1 MDRRAGYTR
10 RTYKLSVSL
19 FRYVPLSLHG
29 GIETIAAPL
38 IMVGPLLL
46 GLDQAAVVAGI
57 LLGALLL
64 GLSLSLF
71 SERRVVPLTTHAE
84 FDYVLAL
91 AAVVLG
97 VGIGLGTG
105 DVAATVFLV
114 GVGVA
119 QTALTASTRFSVPR
133 GA

>member
-46 GLDQAAVVAGI
+46 GLDQAAVVAGL

-84 FDYVLAL
+84 FDYMLAI

>member
-1 MDRRAGYTR
+1 V
-10 RTYKLSVSL
+10 SVSI

-38 IMVGPLLL
+38 IMAGPLLL
-46 GLDQAAVVAGI
+46 GLDQAAVVAGFF
-57 LLGALLL
+57 LGAILL

-71 SERRVVPLTTHAE
+71 SERRVVPLTAHAG
-84 FDYVLAL
+84 FDYMLAL
-91 AAVVLG
+91 AAVAFG
-97 VGIGLGTG
+97 IAIGLVTG

-119 QTALTASTRFSVPR
+119 QTALTASTRFSVAR
-133 GA
+133 GV

>member
-1 MDRRAGYTR
+1 M
-10 RTYKLSVSL
+10 SVSP
-19 FRYVPLSLHG
+19 FRYVPLSVHG
-29 GIETIAAPL
+29 GLETIAAPL
-38 IMVGPLLL
+38 IMAGPLLL
-46 GLDQAAVVAGI
+46 GLNQAAAVAGFV
-57 LLGALLL
+57 LGALLL

-84 FDYVLAL
+84 FDYVLAV

-97 VGIGLGTG
+97 VAIGIATG
-105 DVAATVFLV
+105 DAAAMIFLV

-133 GA
+133 GV

>member
-1 MDRRAGYTR
+1 
-10 RTYKLSVSL
+10 LSVSL
-19 FRYVPLSLHG
+19 SRYIPLSLHG

-38 IMVGPLLL
+38 IMAGPLLL
-46 GLDQAAVVAGI
+46 GLDQAAVVAGF

-71 SERRVVPLTTHAE
+71 SERRVVPLTTHAG
-84 FDYVLAL
+84 FDYVLAV
-91 AAVVLG
+91 AAMIFG
-97 VGIGLGTG
+97 VAIGIGTG

-133 GA
+133 GV

>member
-1 MDRRAGYTR
+1 M
-10 RTYKLSVSL
+10 SVSL
-19 FRYVPLSLHG
+19 FRYIPLSLHG

-38 IMVGPLLL
+38 IMAGPLLL
-46 GLDQAAVVAGI
+46 GLDQAAVVAGF

-71 SERRVVPLTTHAE
+71 SERRVVPLTTHAG
-84 FDYVLAL
+84 FDYVLAV
-91 AAVVLG
+91 AAMILG
-97 VGIGLGTG
+97 VAIGIGTG

-133 GA
+133 GV

>member
-1 MDRRAGYTR
+1 
-10 RTYKLSVSL
+10 LSVSP

-46 GLDQAAVVAGI
+46 GLDQAAVVAGL

-84 FDYVLAL
+84 FDYMLAL

-97 VGIGLGTG
+97 VGIGLETG
-105 DVAATVFLV
+105 DAAATVFLV